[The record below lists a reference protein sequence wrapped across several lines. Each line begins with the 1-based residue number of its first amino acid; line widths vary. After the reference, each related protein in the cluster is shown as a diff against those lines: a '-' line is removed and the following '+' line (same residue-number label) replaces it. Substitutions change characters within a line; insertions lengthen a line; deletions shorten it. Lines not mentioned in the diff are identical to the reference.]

1 MAPVVRVSV
10 APGAAIRTRNM
21 ETFGA
26 LKLFPPIGEQDRQV
40 SRADDPVDL
49 YLVIRSSLSANAG
62 ELHPNTPVGFG
73 IGLTKIGSRATHLH
87 AFGEALWSMPIRF
100 RSRLTTYH
108 LVPGGSAPGQANFHS
123 TGRHWGA
130 ERRTRYQ
137 MGEIGPR
144 SDGAPSRATFLPVA
158 H

>member
-49 YLVIRSSLSANAG
+49 YLVIWSSLSANAC

-87 AFGEALWSMPIRF
+87 AFG
-100 RSRLTTYH
+100 
-108 LVPGGSAPGQANFHS
+108 GQANFHA

-130 ERRTRYQ
+130 ERRTRQQ

-144 SDGAPSRATFLPVA
+144 SDGAPSRATSLPVA